1 MDHDQEKFYTDE
13 EVDSRAADQQ
23 GEQEVNDT
31 TYFIELMKHL
41 RTLIERGSRIPLSNK
56 VVIDGN
62 KCLMILDEIDK
73 NLPDAIQYGIKMYS
87 ERDRLLTES
96 ESTAAN
102 RVASAEMKARKT
114 LENARRT
121 ASQII
126 ADADEEAKAK
136 LIDAE
141 ERANHMISEDEI
153 VRQAREE
160 ARSITNEARVKAG
173 ETRLQANHDAYRLLS
188 EVETRLD
195 EKLKEVRRL
204 RMDMTNEAE

>member
-96 ESTAAN
+96 ESTAAKP
-102 RVASAEMKARKT
+102 RRFCGDEGTQDARKRPPHGV
-114 LENARRT
+114 ADHCRRRRGG
-121 ASQII
+121 
-126 ADADEEAKAK
+126 EGEA
-136 LIDAE
+136 
-141 ERANHMISEDEI
+141 H
-153 VRQAREE
+153 
-160 ARSITNEARVKAG
+160 
-173 ETRLQANHDAYRLLS
+173 
-188 EVETRLD
+188 
-195 EKLKEVRRL
+195 
-204 RMDMTNEAE
+204 